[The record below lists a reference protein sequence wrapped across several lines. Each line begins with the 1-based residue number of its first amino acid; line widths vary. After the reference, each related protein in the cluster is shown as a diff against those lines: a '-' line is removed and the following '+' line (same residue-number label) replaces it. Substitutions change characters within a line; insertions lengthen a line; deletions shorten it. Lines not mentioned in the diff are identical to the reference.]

1 MYWWDELVGRYRD
14 KGGRFVGRDTVYAYV
29 NQSLNI
35 SSNVSQALSSWV
47 YDGNISVNDWK
58 LAMRAEIK
66 DEYIRQYLSFAGGR
80 YNMTQADWGS
90 IGGMLKEQYKYLDG
104 FANDIASG
112 DMTEAQIAARAQMY
126 INSAREGRERARE
139 KSALKADYD
148 EVYWEVNG
156 ALENCGGCIE
166 FNQMSW
172 QLIEDNPYKEA
183 YPGSGDTVC
192 LTNCGCQLVYKN
204 SKTDKEYD
212 Y

>member
-1 MYWWDELVGRYRD
+1 MYYWDALVGRYRD
-14 KGGRFVGRDTVYAYV
+14 EKGRFVGRDTVYAYV

-47 YDGNISVNDWK
+47 FDGNISVNDWK

-80 YNMTQADWGS
+80 NNMTQADWGS

-148 EVYWEVNG
+148 EVYWEING

>member
-1 MYWWDELVGRYRD
+1 
-14 KGGRFVGRDTVYAYV
+14 
-29 NQSLNI
+29 
-35 SSNVSQALSSWV
+35 
-47 YDGNISVNDWK
+47 
-58 LAMRAEIK
+58 
-66 DEYIRQYLSFAGGR
+66 
-80 YNMTQADWGS
+80 MTQADWGS